1 MELSATIEKKLQ
13 HFDLNISLSCSEEE
27 LLTIIGP
34 SGSGKTT
41 IMRMIAGLE
50 KPDSGRIAFR
60 GETWFDA
67 ARGINLPPQKRRLG
81 YVSQE
86 YPLFPHLSLYDNAAF
101 NAADKKMVGELFQL
115 FGIGHLRD
123 CKPQMVSGGER
134 QRCTICQS
142 LATQPR
148 VLLLDE
154 PFSALDV
161 MTRRKIR
168 EQLQELKKTLAIPM
182 IYVTHD
188 INEALLLADTILPV
202 VEGKLD
208 KGWMQRMIARE
219 PLPDGFPK
227 IVKTTDTALA
237 YGNGNG

>member
-1 MELSATIEKKLQ
+1 MELSASLRKRLE
-13 HFDLNISLSCSEEE
+13 HFDLDISCSCPEEE

-41 IMRMIAGLE
+41 IMRMLAGLE
-50 KPDSGRIAFR
+50 KPDSGRITYQD
-60 GETWFDA
+60 ETWFDA

-86 YPLFPHLSLYDNAAF
+86 YPLFPHLSLYDNATF
-101 NAADKKMVGELFQL
+101 NAADRKVVEELFEL
-115 FGIGHLRD
+115 FDIGHLRNS
-123 CKPQMVSGGER
+123 KPHMVSGGER
-134 QRCTICQS
+134 QRCAICQA

-168 EQLQELKKTLAIPM
+168 EQLQELKKTLTIPM

-188 INEALLLADTILPV
+188 IAEALLLADSILPV
-202 VEGKLD
+202 VAGNLD
-208 KGWMQRMIARE
+208 KGWMQRMVARE

-227 IVKTTDTALA
+227 IIKTTAAALS
-237 YGNGNG
+237 YGNG